1 VLDPARDDP
10 ARPDPARDGPLMAG
24 SPSVAMLGTGIMGY
38 PMARNLASAGLQV
51 RAWNRTRERAEPLA
65 GHGVTVTG
73 TAAEAA
79 RGADIVVTM
88 LTDAGAVIAAMTGD
102 DGGLAA
108 MTSPAIWLQMSTVGE
123 DGTDR
128 CAQLAA
134 DRGVDFVDGPV
145 QGTRQPAE
153 QGQLVVLASGPERLR
168 ERVQPVLD
176 VVGQHTIWV
185 GEAGA
190 GTRLKLV
197 TNTWALSL
205 TEAAAESMALA
216 EGLGLDP
223 ALLLEVVRGGP
234 LDLPY
239 LQAKGKLITERN
251 FEPAFKLGLAAKDA
265 GLVAESAAR
274 RDLDVPLVPLLRQ
287 RLGEGA
293 REHGDEDVAATYLT
307 SAPQAR

>member
-1 VLDPARDDP
+1 VLDPARLDPARDDP
-10 ARPDPARDGPLMAG
+10 PRDGPLMAG
-24 SPSVAMLGTGIMGY
+24 SSVAMLGTGIMGY
-38 PMARNLASAGLQV
+38 PMARNLAGAGLQV
-51 RAWNRTRERAEPLA
+51 RAWNRTRERAEPLT
-65 GHGVTVTG
+65 GHGVTVTA

-102 DGGLAA
+102 DGALGTMA
-108 MTSPAIWLQMSTVGE
+108 SPAIWLQMSTIGE

-134 DRGVDFVDGPV
+134 DRGVDFVDSPV

-176 VVGQHTIWV
+176 AVGQHTIWV

-197 TNTWALSL
+197 TNTWALSV
-205 TEAAAESMALA
+205 TEAVAESMALA

-223 ALLLEVVRGGP
+223 ALLLEVVGGGP

-239 LQAKGKLITERN
+239 LQAKGKLITARN

-274 RDLDVPLVPLLRQ
+274 RDLDVPLVSLLRE